1 MSNRSGPDP
10 RYKGDSTSFR
20 RLDKA
25 INRAIARNSQFAFE
39 YESETLQLHLAEL
52 LHTLR
57 TEAHLSQTELA
68 ARAGMSQP
76 FVARLEN
83 PISDKQPS
91 LETLAK
97 IARVFNK
104 RVIIGLEDIA
114 PDSVRP

>member
-1 MSNRSGPDP
+1 MRNTYSPDS
-10 RYKGDSTSFR
+10 RYEGDNTSFR
-20 RLDKA
+20 KLGKA
-25 INRAIARNSQFAFE
+25 IDRAIERNPRFAFE
-39 YESETLQLHLAEL
+39 YEAETLQLHLAEL

-83 PISDKQPS
+83 PSSHKQPS

-104 RVIIGLEDIA
+104 RVVIGLEDIA
-114 PDSVRP
+114 PGGV